1 MLHIRKLAETF
12 VRTMADTQG
21 MAKTSTRSLWKG
33 AITFGLV
40 HIPVGLYSATEES
53 DVDFDWLDKRTL
65 DPVGYKRIN
74 KRTGREIDKDNVV
87 KGIAYQKGEYVV
99 LSPDEIA
106 EAYPRTTQTIEI
118 EAFVDIA
125 EVPFVYLEKP
135 YYTAPINKGE
145 KVYALLREALKETGK
160 AGLARVVIHT
170 KQHLAVL
177 LPCGPALVLN
187 LLRWGGEVR
196 SWEDLPLPA
205 AGKSG
210 IKDAELRMAK
220 HLIEDMSGR
229 WSVAKYRDT
238 FHDAIMKLVAAKAR
252 AGETASVE
260 PLEEAPEAQ
269 GADVIDLTE
278 LLRRS
283 LKGGAKAA
291 PAPAAARSSGAKT
304 RARHAEAE
312 HAVAAAKPRSRST
325 ARKTTTAKRAP
336 AKAARSR
343 RAA

>member
-1 MLHIRKLAETF
+1 
-12 VRTMADTQG
+12 MADTKG
-21 MAKTSTRSLWKG
+21 MAKSSTRSLWKG

-65 DPVGYKRIN
+65 DPVGYKRVN

-87 KGIAYQKGEYVV
+87 KGVQYEKGEYVV
-99 LSPDEIA
+99 LAAEEIA
-106 EAYPRTTQTIEI
+106 QAYPRTTQTIEI
-118 EAFVDIA
+118 ESFVDVA

-160 AGLARVVIHT
+160 AGLARVVIHS
-170 KQHLAVL
+170 KQHLAVV

-187 LLRWGGEVR
+187 LLRWGGEIR
-196 SWEDLPLPA
+196 SWDDLQLPPS
-205 AGKSG
+205 GKSN
-210 IKDAELRMAK
+210 IKDAELKMAK
-220 HLIEDMSGR
+220 HLIEDMSGH
-229 WSVAKYRDT
+229 WSADDFRDN
-238 FHDAIMKLVAAKAR
+238 FRDAIMKLVKAKAK
-252 AGETASVE
+252 AGETATVE
-260 PLEEAPEAQ
+260 PLEAAPEHQ

-283 LKGGAKAA
+283 LQGGGARKADAPAGKAAGSAATSAKRSSHAATRRKAA
-291 PAPAAARSSGAKT
+291 PERAAA
-304 RARHAEAE
+304 
-312 HAVAAAKPRSRST
+312 AAAPR
-325 ARKTTTAKRAP
+325 KRA
-336 AKAARSR
+336 ASTSKSTRGK

>member
-1 MLHIRKLAETF
+1 MHIRKLAETF
-12 VRTMADTQG
+12 ARTMADTQG
-21 MAKTSTRSLWKG
+21 MARTSTRSLWKG

-74 KRTGREIDKDNVV
+74 KRTGREITRENVV
-87 KGIAYQKGEYVV
+87 KGVARQKGEYVV
-99 LSPDEIA
+99 LSPEEIA

-145 KVYALLREALKETGK
+145 KVYRLLREALKDTGK

-196 SWEDLPLPA
+196 SWDDLPLPA

-210 IKDAELRMAK
+210 IKDAELKMAK
-220 HLIEDMSGR
+220 HLIDDMSGR

-238 FHDAIMKLVAAKAR
+238 FHDAIMKLVEAKAR
-252 AGETASVE
+252 AGKTATVE
-260 PLEEAPEAQ
+260 PLEEAPAAH

-283 LKGGAKAA
+283 LRSSAKAA
-291 PAPAAARSSGAKT
+291 PTARRGSGKT
-304 RARHAEAE
+304 A
-312 HAVAAAKPRSRST
+312 T

>member
-1 MLHIRKLAETF
+1 
-12 VRTMADTQG
+12 MADTQG

-40 HIPVGLYSATEES
+40 HIPIGLYSATQET
-53 DVDFDWLDKRTL
+53 DVDFDWLDRRTM

-74 KRTGREIDKDNVV
+74 KRTGREIDKEDVV
-87 KGIAYQKGEYVV
+87 KGVQYRKGEYVV
-99 LSPDEIA
+99 LSPGEIA

-118 EAFVDIA
+118 EAFVDVD

-160 AGLARVVIHT
+160 AGLARVVIHS
-170 KQHLAVL
+170 KQHLAVV

-196 SWEDLPLPA
+196 SPQDLQLPPR
-205 AGKSG
+205 GKAG
-210 IKDAELRMAK
+210 IKDAELKMAR
-220 HLIEDMSGR
+220 HLIEDMSGH
-229 WSVAKYRDT
+229 WSAADFRDD
-238 FHDAIMKLVAAKAR
+238 FHDAIMKLVAAKAK
-252 AGETASVE
+252 AGDTEEVQ
-260 PLEEAPEAQ
+260 PLEEAPDRE

-283 LKGGAKAA
+283 LKGGAGAAKAA
-291 PAPAAARSSGAKT
+291 SPRRTAAKSGGRATTAHAREE
-304 RARHAEAE
+304 R
-312 HAVAAAKPRSRST
+312 AVAAAPRKKAAARRT
-325 ARKTTTAKRAP
+325 AAKKTTTPRAKRA
-336 AKAARSR
+336 A
-343 RAA
+343 

>member
-1 MLHIRKLAETF
+1 
-12 VRTMADTQG
+12 MADTKG

-40 HIPVGLYSATEES
+40 HIPIGLYSATEES
-53 DVDFDWLDKRTL
+53 DVDFDWLDRRTM
-65 DPVGYKRIN
+65 DPVGYKRVN
-74 KRTGREIDKDNVV
+74 KRTGREIDKEDVV
-87 KGIAYQKGEYVV
+87 KGIAHGKGNYVV
-99 LSPDEIA
+99 LSPEEIA

-160 AGLARVVIHT
+160 AGLAKVVIHS
-170 KQHLAVL
+170 KQHLAVV

-187 LLRWGGEVR
+187 LLRWGGEIR
-196 SWEDLPLPA
+196 SWDDLPLPA
-205 AGKSG
+205 GGKAG
-210 IKDAELRMAK
+210 IKDAELKMAK
-220 HLIEDMSGR
+220 TLIADMSGH
-229 WSVAKYRDT
+229 WSATEFRDN
-238 FHDAIMKLVAAKAR
+238 FHEAIMKLVEKKAKA
-252 AGETASVE
+252 GDTETVE
-260 PLEEAPEAQ
+260 PLEEAPAPQ

-283 LKGGAKAA
+283 LKGGARAPAAEGSSAKAKPTRSAAGGRARQPAREHAAAA
-291 PAPAAARSSGAKT
+291 PARKRAGTAAKKPAAKKTSS
-304 RARHAEAE
+304 RA
-312 HAVAAAKPRSRST
+312 
-325 ARKTTTAKRAP
+325 
-336 AKAARSR
+336 R

>member
-1 MLHIRKLAETF
+1 
-12 VRTMADTQG
+12 MADTKG

-40 HIPVGLYSATEES
+40 HIPIGLYSATEET
-53 DVDFDWLDKRTL
+53 DVDFDWLDRRTM

-74 KRTGREIDKDNVV
+74 KRTGREIDKEDVV
-87 KGIAYQKGEYVV
+87 KGVEHGKGNYVV
-99 LSPDEIA
+99 LTPEEIA

-118 EAFVDIA
+118 ESFIDVD

-160 AGLARVVIHT
+160 AGLARVVIHS
-170 KQHLAVL
+170 KQHLAVV

-187 LLRWGGEVR
+187 LLRWGGEIR
-196 SWEDLPLPA
+196 SWADLPLPS
-205 AGKSG
+205 AGKAG
-210 IKDAELRMAK
+210 IKDAELKMAK
-220 HLIEDMSGR
+220 HLIAEMSGE
-229 WSVAKYRDT
+229 WSASDFRDN
-238 FHDAIMKLVAAKAR
+238 FHDAIMKLVEAKAK
-252 AGETASVE
+252 AGDTQTVE
-260 PLEEAPEAQ
+260 PLEEAPEKQ

-291 PAPAAARSSGAKT
+291 APAATRATAGKGTRTRKANEERAVAAAPRKRSGTATKSTKSTKSTKTTRTTKT
-304 RARHAEAE
+304 RAR
-312 HAVAAAKPRSRST
+312 
-325 ARKTTTAKRAP
+325 
-336 AKAARSR
+336 